1 MKGSI
6 ANGSRRTMPIWPA
19 AAAVVSDPMVAA
31 MYTPSV
37 QLRASVTS
45 GTVVERRPPKMK
57 AEIGTPAGSSQAG
70 SITGFW
76 VAATVKRAF
85 GWAALAPDSGVQ
97 SLPCQ
102 SIRCDGTSLVKP
114 SHHTSPSS
122 VSATLV
128 KMVFAP
134 SDAMQFEL
142 VLVLVPGA
150 TPK

>member
-1 MKGSI
+1 
-6 ANGSRRTMPIWPA
+6 
-19 AAAVVSDPMVAA
+19 
-31 MYTPSV
+31 
-37 QLRASVTS
+37 
-45 GTVVERRPPKMK
+45 MK
-57 AEIGTPAGSSQAG
+57 AEIGTPAGSSQAW
-70 SITGFW
+70 SMTGFW

-85 GWAALAPDSGVQ
+85 GWAALVPEAGVQ

-102 SIRCDGTSLVKP
+102 SIRCAGASLVRP

-128 KMVFAP
+128 KMVFSP
-134 SDAMQFEL
+134 RQAMQFEL

>member
-1 MKGSI
+1 
-6 ANGSRRTMPIWPA
+6 
-19 AAAVVSDPMVAA
+19 MVAA
-31 MYTPSV
+31 MYTPST
-37 QLRASVTS
+37 QLFASVTS

-85 GWAALAPDSGVQ
+85 GCAALVPDAGVQ

-102 SIRCDGTSLVKP
+102 SIRCAGASLVMP
-114 SHHTSPSS
+114 SHQTSPSS

-128 KMVFAP
+128 KITF
-134 SDAMQFEL
+134 SRRDDMQFEL
-142 VLVLVPGA
+142 VLSLVPGA